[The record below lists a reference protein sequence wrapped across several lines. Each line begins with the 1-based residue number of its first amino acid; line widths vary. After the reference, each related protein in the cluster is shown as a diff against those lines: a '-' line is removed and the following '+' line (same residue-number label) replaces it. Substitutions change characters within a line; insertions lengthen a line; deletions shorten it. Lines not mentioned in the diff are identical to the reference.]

1 MATLI
6 RDNRVTF
13 SQNLICGGA
22 AGVLSGTATAPLE
35 VVKVLAQVGTFH
47 TKQGFS
53 KTFQIVYSTEGPRA
67 FWKGNFV
74 ACVRLFPYSAI
85 HLSTFN
91 KFVHVFMDD
100 LGHISQ
106 WSTIL
111 AGGLAGIVAAIVTYP
126 TEVIQTRLIV
136 QNSLDPTYK
145 GFLHAF
151 HTINHQEGFL
161 ALYRG
166 ASLTILGAIPFSAGS
181 YFVYVNLDKVR
192 NEQSV
197 RFTPLQNFINGCL
210 ASGVAQ
216 TLSFPFETVKR
227 KMQTGSGHL
236 KRKGNLG
243 IHFSL
248 KCKAVQQ
255 LVNID
260 QNLNIVNTLAVT
272 NFSLLTIVPY
282 FGLMFTTFECCKR
295 VCLYKNGYIVSPL
308 SNKLTPGVDQS
319 LQPQELHEL
328 RKFLKKKKFETEKSA
343 L

>member
-227 KMQTGSGHL
+227 KMQAQSLALLHYGGVDVHFTGMVDCFRQIVKTKGLTGLWSGL
-236 KRKGNLG
+236 TANLV
-243 IHFSL
+243 
-248 KCKAVQQ
+248 K
-255 LVNID
+255 
-260 QNLNIVNTLAVT
+260 
-272 NFSLLTIVPY
+272 IVPY

-343 L
+343 LNN